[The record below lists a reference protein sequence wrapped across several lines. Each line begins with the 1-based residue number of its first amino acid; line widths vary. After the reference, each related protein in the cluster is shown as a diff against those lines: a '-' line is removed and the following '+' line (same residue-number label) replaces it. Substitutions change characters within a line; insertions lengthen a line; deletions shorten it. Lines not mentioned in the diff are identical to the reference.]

1 MSDSATLWT
10 AAHQALH
17 PWDPPGKNSGV
28 ECHDLLQGI
37 FPTQGSNTDL
47 LCLLQWQADSLPL
60 GSPGKEIN
68 ITEYI
73 PI

>member
-10 AAHQALH
+10 AAHQAPH
-17 PWDPPGKNSGV
+17 PWDPQGKNPGV

-37 FPTQGSNTDL
+37 FPTQGSNAGL
-47 LCLLQWQADSLPL
+47 LCLLHWEADSLPL
-60 GSPGKEIN
+60 VSPGKEIS
-68 ITEYI
+68 IIEYI